1 MTAQPMSVAAPV
13 DRSDVLLTIADI
25 SKVFEIRSA
34 LTRRVTSR
42 VYAIRSLSI
51 EIRRGE
57 AVGLVGESG
66 SGKSTT
72 GRCALGLETVTTGHI
87 EYEGRRIGGFGRAE
101 LRAFHR
107 HVQAVFQ
114 NPAEAL
120 SPKFTALDSVLE
132 PLTAY
137 RVGNA
142 GSRRETAA
150 GWLERVGL
158 SSTEFAKIPSELS
171 GGQRQRVAIARALVL
186 GPSFLVLDEPTSAL
200 DVSVQAQILNLL
212 RDLQQ
217 DIGVSY
223 LFISH
228 NLAAVANTCSQ
239 VVVMYAGSV
248 MEVGPS
254 EQLLVDPLHPYTK
267 ALILASDETVRIDD
281 HDRVLTALS
290 GEVPSPRSEPTGCP
304 FVSRCAYAMEVCRE
318 QKPELRTVRSG
329 HQVAC
334 HLVDTAAIPMR
345 QPMRLEKGR

>member
-1 MTAQPMSVAAPV
+1 MTTTIPPGDAE
-13 DRSDVLLTIADI
+13 VLVRIAGI
-25 SKVFEIRSA
+25 SKTFEIRTA

-42 VYAIRSLSI
+42 VHAIRSLSL

-72 GRCALGLETVTTGHI
+72 GRCVLGLETVSTGSI
-87 EYEGRRIGGFGRAE
+87 SYEGREVGGFGRAE

-107 HVQAVFQ
+107 NVQAVFQ
-114 NPAEAL
+114 NPTEAL
-120 SPKFTALDSVLE
+120 SPKFTALDAVRE

-137 RVGNA
+137 RVGTPA
-142 GSRRETAA
+142 SRRDTAA
-150 GWLERVGL
+150 QWLERVGL
-158 SSTEFAKIPSELS
+158 STTEFAKIPTELS
-171 GGQRQRVAIARALVL
+171 GGQRQRVAIARALAL
-186 GPSFLVLDEPTSAL
+186 SPSFLVLDEPTSAL

-248 MEVGPS
+248 MEIGPS
-254 EQLLVDPLHPYTK
+254 ERLLVEPLHPYTK
-267 ALILASDETVRIDD
+267 ALILASDETVTIED

-290 GEVPSPRSEPTGCP
+290 GEVPSPRTEPPGCP
-304 FVSRCAYAMEVCRE
+304 FVSRCAYAMDICRE
-318 QKPELRTVRSG
+318 RKPELRTVRSG

-334 HLVDTAAIPMR
+334 HLLDVAPVNAK
-345 QPMRLEKGR
+345 QPMRLDKDGE